1 MSSILQA
8 LSCANDYDPNSLSVT
23 RARELILSLIEPV
36 PGRQRVFIR
45 QALDRVLAEDVISPI
60 DVPSHDNSA
69 MDGYALRFADLS
81 AEGPTRLKIIGT
93 AFAGR
98 ALEQEVGA
106 SEAARIMTGAIIP
119 EGVDTVVVQEVARV
133 DGDFVEIPA
142 TQPNGLRLGQHI
154 RLAGEDLCAGKPAL
168 RAGKKLRPAELGI
181 LASLGVAEVSVHR
194 RLRVALF
201 STGDELCSIGTPLK
215 AGEVYDSNRYTLWGM
230 LERMGCE
237 VLDMGVVRDDP
248 AALEAA
254 LREAAASADAI
265 ITSGGVSVGEADFIK
280 TLMTQLGEV
289 AFWKIAMK
297 PGRPM
302 AFGRI
307 FNNGARKDHQRDDT
321 HYRNP
326 RGAYLPGSYLFG
338 LPGNPV
344 AVMVTFYQFVRP
356 ALQALAGVTPNDEFP
371 AFPARC
377 TESIRKGRGRTEF
390 LRGVL
395 TPEIDP
401 TSGAVAWSVR
411 PVGAQGSGVLRSM
424 SEADC
429 FIVLESDRSQVSIG
443 DLVQVQPMHGLT

>member
-1 MSSILQA
+1 MTSILQT
-8 LSCANDYDPNSLSVT
+8 LSCANDYDPNSLPVN

-36 PGRQRVFIR
+36 AGRQRLFIR

-60 DVPSHDNSA
+60 NVPSHDNSA
-69 MDGYALRFADLS
+69 MDGFALRFADL
-81 AEGPTRLKIIGT
+81 AADGPTRLTIVGT

-98 ALEQEVGA
+98 ALDKKVGA
-106 SEAARIMTGAIIP
+106 GETARIMTGASLP
-119 EGVDTVVVQEVARV
+119 EGVDTVVVQEVATV
-133 DGDFVEIPA
+133 EGDIVIIPS
-142 TQPNGLRLGQHI
+142 GQHCGQHT
-154 RLAGEDLCAGKPAL
+154 RRAGEDLCAGKPAL
-168 RAGKKLRPAELGI
+168 LAGKRLRPAELGI
-181 LASLGVAEVSVHR
+181 LASLGVAEVTVHR

-237 VLDMGVVRDDP
+237 VLDMGVVKDDP

-254 LREAAASADAI
+254 LREAASSADAI

-280 TLMTQLGEV
+280 TLMARLGEV

-307 FNNGARKDHQRDDT
+307 SNSNGNGTGTGNDSA
-321 HYRNP
+321 
-326 RGAYLPGSYLFG
+326 YLFG

-356 ALQALAGVTPNDEFP
+356 ALLALAGLTPDDEIP
-371 AFPARC
+371 CFPARC
-377 TESIRKGRGRTEF
+377 TEAIKKGRGRTEF

-395 TPEIDP
+395 FRAAGE
-401 TSGAVAWSVR
+401 SEWSVR
-411 PVGAQGSGVLRSM
+411 PAGAQGSGVLRSM
-424 SEADC
+424 SEANC
-429 FIVLESDRSQVSIG
+429 FIVLPPEQSSIEAGATVS
-443 DLVQVQPMHGLT
+443 VQPMHGLV